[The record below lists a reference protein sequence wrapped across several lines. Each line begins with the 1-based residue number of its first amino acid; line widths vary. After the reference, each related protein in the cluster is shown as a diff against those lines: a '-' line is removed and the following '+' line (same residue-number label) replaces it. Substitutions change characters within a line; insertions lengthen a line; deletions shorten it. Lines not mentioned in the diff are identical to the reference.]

1 MNYDENEYKA
11 RIRLTLEDL
20 KWLKENK
27 GKKSAAGFLKEIIK
41 EYKNANG
48 SLQKKATTRKFE
60 IGTD

>member
-27 GKKSAAGFLKEIIK
+27 GKKSAAGFLKEIINF
-41 EYKNANG
+41 YKND
-48 SLQKKATTRKFE
+48 KRKPITKAS
-60 IGTD
+60 